1 MTRPAQRPDP
11 FPIDLP
17 GYTCVEPI
25 YQGSRTI
32 VYRAIQIES
41 QRPVVIKMLR
51 QEYPSFGELIQF
63 RNQYTI
69 AKNLPISGIVHP
81 LRLEQFGNGQVLVME
96 DWGGISLGKYSQ
108 QQPLDVSE
116 VLAIALQLA
125 DVLHDLHQHRVIHK
139 DIKPA
144 NILIHP
150 ETKQVKLI
158 DFSIASLLPKE
169 IQEIQSPNTLEGTL
183 AYLAPEQTGRMNRG
197 IDYRVDYYALGVTL
211 YQLLTGCLPFVA
223 DDPLE
228 LVHCHIAKVA
238 APANQV
244 NLSVPPMLGAIVAKL
259 MAKNAEDRYQSA
271 LGLKHDLE
279 QCSTQWQATGAI
291 AAFELGQR
299 DSSDRFLI
307 SEKLYGREAEV
318 QLLLEAFEQVANG
331 ASELMLVAGF
341 SGIGKTAVI
350 NEVHKPIVKQR
361 GYFIKGKFDQ
371 FNRNL
376 PLFAFV
382 QALQDLIGQL
392 LSEDDDQLT
401 QWKTQIL
408 DAVGENGQILIDV
421 IPELEHIIGQ
431 QPPVSE
437 LPSTAAQKRF
447 NLLFQKFI
455 EVFTT
460 SKHPLVIFLD
470 DLHWADVAS
479 LQLIELL
486 MNGQGHLLL
495 LGAYRDNEVSPTH
508 PFIVTVEELKKA
520 QVIVNTMTLA
530 PLRLEDTEHLVADT
544 LNCSLEVAQ
553 PLARLIDRKTQGNPF
568 FITQFLKALHSE
580 DYITFNTTHGYWECD
595 IAQIAALAITD
606 DVVEFMAQQLQKLPS
621 DTQEV
626 LKLAACIGNQFDLAT
641 LALISEQ
648 PVVDVATTLW
658 SALQQ
663 GLIVPIS
670 QTYKLFQDT
679 EHVEPDDAI
688 NPRYRFLHDRVQ
700 QAAYSLI
707 DEDHKQST
715 HLTIGRHL
723 LRRTLETDHDNRLF
737 DIVSQ
742 LNMSLSLITD
752 PTEQEQL
759 IQLNLR
765 AASKAIAATAYD
777 TAIFCLQVA
786 RDLLPSN
793 SWETQYDLTLACYL
807 AAAEA
812 AYLSADFL
820 LMETLSDIVTQKAE
834 TVLDMAKI
842 YEIKV
847 DACTS
852 RGDFENALTIGLE
865 FLSTFGIEFPKHP
878 NEQDFSSFLA
888 ETQHQLAGRSP
899 DEILDL
905 PLMSSPEAQAIAR
918 MLMQIGAPAYIAS
931 PALYPLIYFK
941 QVQLSITHGNS
952 AASAIGYVVYGLLN
966 CSVIGDIQ
974 AGYEFGT
981 IALKLLEK
989 FSGQEHTAKGL
1000 CIFYAT
1006 VGHWKDAAKD
1016 TLRPLQRAY
1025 TIGLDIGDF
1034 TFASY
1039 AAMHYIMH
1047 AYFVGKPLD
1056 DLETDCQAYSARLE
1070 SLQQKAALSYLQ
1082 IFHQAIANLL
1092 GQTDN
1097 PTQLMGEFFNEQIDV
1112 EEFVQ
1117 INAQTGLWHFHVCQV
1132 VLNYLFESYE
1142 AAFEHSQKASHYA
1155 VAGVGMLTVPIF
1167 YLYTALS
1174 CFACLSNNFNEAEDS
1189 RLDTLDSAQIQA
1201 HPKWALINAAKEKL
1215 RNWASHAPMNCQ
1227 HRYDL
1232 ICAEEQ
1238 RALGNFPMAIDLY
1251 DRAIAGAKENDY
1263 IQEEALANELAAKFY
1278 LAWGKAKV
1286 AAGYMQ
1292 EAYYGYA
1299 KWGAKAKIVD
1309 LEARYPNLLA
1319 PILLQKNNALSAT
1332 ETLVAA
1338 PVLTT
1343 TQTPSTQGSSGS
1355 TSISATLDLATVLK
1369 ASQTLSSEIELDKL
1383 LSRLLET
1390 VLETAGADKAVL
1402 LLPHETEWFVEA
1414 IAALNHPTQ
1423 VASIPLADTPEV
1435 PHVLINT
1442 VKRSQQPI
1450 IIADAATEPLA
1461 MGVYVAQQRPK
1472 SLLCTP
1478 ILHQG
1483 KLVALLYL
1491 ENKVTVAAF
1500 THDRV
1505 ELLNLLCTQ
1514 AAISLENA
1522 RLYQQEQKK
1531 SIHLAESEKR
1541 LQLLIQQ
1548 TPIAVLE
1555 WNQAFE
1561 CQFWNPAAEKMFGYR
1576 ATEIVGRH
1584 LSCLIPEDHH
1594 AYVDDVVNQILTQ
1607 QGGSHAIN
1615 ENLTKDGQRITCEW
1629 FNAPTFNAQGE
1640 VCGGVSMT
1648 LDISDRKA
1656 AEAALVDS
1664 ERYHRSLFESSS
1676 IGLLLCKMDGYL
1688 VYANPAFA
1696 DILGRT
1702 VAELPALSYWDIT
1715 PKKYAEAEQR
1725 QLQSMETSGRY
1736 GPYEKEYIH
1745 KDGHLIPV
1753 RLSGVV
1759 VERHGEKFI
1768 WSSIEDISDRKQV
1781 EAALVESENYHRGL
1795 FEHST
1800 IGLLL
1805 CSMSGEFLYANKA
1818 YADILGR
1825 TQAELPAL
1833 SYWDI
1838 TPRKYTEAEQRQL
1851 ESLATTRRYGP
1862 YEKEFMH
1869 KDGHLIPVRLSGV
1882 LVERH
1887 GKPCIWSS
1895 IEDISDHKAAEK
1907 LIREKNAVLERTLD
1921 QLQQSQAQV
1930 VKSEKMSA
1938 LGNLVAGV
1946 AHEINNPIGF
1956 LNGSIKNTKDYVQD
1970 ILNHLALYQ
1979 QHHPNAAKPVE
1990 ENAEEI
1996 DLAFLKE
2003 DLLRLIDSM
2012 EGATKRIKNISTSLR
2027 TFSRADTDH
2036 KVSANLHE
2044 GLNSTLLILKYRLKA
2059 NEHRPAIEVV
2069 KDYGDIPT
2077 VECFP
2082 GQLNQVFMNILANAI
2097 DALDEANQNRSFAE
2111 IQANPSRITIRT
2123 TLEQQQVKVAIADNG
2138 LGISDEVKARI
2149 FDHLF
2154 TTKGVGKGTGLGLA
2168 IAHQIVVDTHG
2179 GSLEVESAK
2188 GQGAVFSIHLPI

>member
-1 MTRPAQRPDP
+1 MTRPANRPDP
-11 FPIDLP
+11 SPVDLP

-32 VYRAIQIES
+32 VYRAMQIES

-51 QEYPSFGELIQF
+51 QAYPSFRELVQF

-69 AKNLPISGIVHP
+69 AKDLPISGIIHP
-81 LRLEQFGNGQVLVME
+81 LRLEQFGNAQVLVME

-108 QQPLDVSE
+108 QKPLDVSE

-125 DVLHDLHQHRVIHK
+125 DILHDLHQHRVIHK

-150 ETKQVKLI
+150 ESKQVKLI

-169 IQEIQSPNTLEGTL
+169 SQEIQSPNTLEGTL

-197 IDYRVDYYALGVTL
+197 IDYRVDYYALGITL
-211 YQLLTGCLPFVA
+211 YQLLTGRLPFVA

-228 LVHCHIAKVA
+228 LLHCHIAKVA
-238 APANQV
+238 SPTNQV
-244 NLSVPPMLGAIVAKL
+244 NPAVPPMLGAITAKL

-279 QCSTQWQATGAI
+279 QCSIQWQATGAI
-291 AAFELGQR
+291 ASFELGQR
-299 DSSDRFLI
+299 DLSDRFLI
-307 SEKLYGREAEV
+307 PEKLYGREAEV
-318 QLLLEAFEQVANG
+318 QTLLEAFECVAKG
-331 ASELMLVAGF
+331 ASELMLIAGF
-341 SGIGKTAVI
+341 SGIGKTAVV
-350 NEVHKPIVKQR
+350 NEVHKPIVKQH

-376 PLFAFV
+376 PLSAFV
-382 QALQDLIGQL
+382 QTLQDLLGQL
-392 LSEDDDQLT
+392 LTEDDESLA
-401 QWKTQIL
+401 QWKAQIL
-408 DAVGENGQILIDV
+408 EAVGENGQILIEV

-431 QPPVSE
+431 QPPVPE
-437 LPSTAAQKRF
+437 LSGSATQNRF
-447 NLLFQKFI
+447 NLLFQTFI

-460 SKHPLVIFLD
+460 PKHPLVIFLD
-470 DLHWADVAS
+470 DLQWADAAS
-479 LQLIELL
+479 LQLVELL
-486 MNGQGHLLL
+486 MDGRGYLLL
-495 LGAYRDNEVSPTH
+495 LGTYRDNEVSPAH
-508 PFIVTVEELKKA
+508 PLILTVEKLKKA
-520 QVIVNTMTLA
+520 QAIVNTITLA
-530 PLRLEDTEHLVADT
+530 PLRLEDTTRLVADT
-544 LNCSLEVAQ
+544 LICSLELAR
-553 PLARLIDRKTQGNPF
+553 PLAKLIDRKTQGNPF

-580 DYITFNTTHGYWECD
+580 GYITFNTPLGYWECD
-595 IAQIAALAITD
+595 IAQIAVLSLTD
-606 DVVEFMAQQLQKLPS
+606 NAVTFMAQQLQKLPS
-621 DTQEV
+621 DTQEI

-641 LALISEQ
+641 VAIVSEQ
-648 PVVDVATTLW
+648 SLTDTAAALW
-658 SALQQ
+658 RALQE
-663 GLIVPIS
+663 GLILPLS
-670 QTYKLFQDT
+670 QSYKLFQDI
-679 EHVEPDDAI
+679 EHVETEDII

-707 DEDHKQST
+707 ADDHKSVM
-715 HLTIGRHL
+715 HWHIGNL
-723 LRRTLETDHDNRLF
+723 LWQGWSAQQENKIF
-737 DIVSQ
+737 DLV
-742 LNMSLSLITD
+742 N
-752 PTEQEQL
+752 
-759 IQLNLR
+759 QLNLGQSVISQPEQKQQLAQLNLQ
-765 AASKAIAATAYD
+765 AAQKAKLSAAYKSAQTYCETGIA
-777 TAIFCLQVA
+777 
-786 RDLLPSN
+786 LLPKEA
-793 SWETQYDLTLACYL
+793 WETSYDLMYALHYHAS
-807 AAAEA
+807 EA
-812 AYLSADFL
+812 AYLSSQFDQAENLYNVALQHARTPLEQAALYRVQMTQYQLQGRNAEAIAIQRKSTQLLGWSMPTGPNEIQNSLDAEITTVNQFL
-820 LMETLSDIVTQKAE
+820 EQQTAASILELPKMTDANTEELLRILQILFYAAWLDGQLTLAFLALAKMTTLSLQ
-834 TVLDMAKI
+834 
-842 YEIKV
+842 
-847 DACTS
+847 
-852 RGDFENALTIGLE
+852 
-865 FLSTFGIEFPKHP
+865 
-878 NEQDFSSFLA
+878 
-888 ETQHQLAGRSP
+888 
-899 DEILDL
+899 
-905 PLMSSPEAQAIAR
+905 
-918 MLMQIGAPAYIAS
+918 
-931 PALYPLIYFK
+931 
-941 QVQLSITHGNS
+941 HGNS
-952 AASAIGYVVYGLLN
+952 EMSPFGYVGYGIVANAILN
-966 CSVIGDIQ
+966 DTTQGYQFGSMAVQLCEQFNNADVRGMTNFLFAADVHSWKRPLREVDQYYENAYKYSMDAGNWLTVSFTMMLGGSDRLTYGKNLEELYSLAQ
-974 AGYEFGT
+974 AHAEFLQQ
-981 IALKLLEK
+981 IKSLENLDALKVGVLQPIRQLLGLTPSSTSFDDDH
-989 FSGQEHTAKGL
+989 FSEAQYLQKYQNTPYHLAWFYSVKIRHAYLFDQIAYYPDLIPNVDIIESTIPTHAKL
-1000 CIFYAT
+1000 PSTIFYVVLMHLALIEE
-1006 VGHWKDAAKD
+1006 VRDDAQQKLHWQAIQPLEDKLEQWQKDCPENIEHKCM
-1016 TLRPLQRAY
+1016 LIRAE
-1025 TIGLDIGDF
+1025 
-1034 TFASY
+1034 
-1039 AAMHYIMH
+1039 
-1047 AYFVGKPLD
+1047 K
-1056 DLETDCQAYSARLE
+1056 ARL
-1070 SLQQKAALSYLQ
+1070 QGQ
-1082 IFHQAIANLL
+1082 I
-1092 GQTDN
+1092 
-1097 PTQLMGEFFNEQIDV
+1097 
-1112 EEFVQ
+1112 
-1117 INAQTGLWHFHVCQV
+1117 
-1132 VLNYLFESYE
+1132 
-1142 AAFEHSQKASHYA
+1142 A
-1155 VAGVGMLTVPIF
+1155 VAIDF
-1167 YLYTALS
+1167 YEQSIA
-1174 CFACLSNNFNEAEDS
+1174 
-1189 RLDTLDSAQIQA
+1189 QA
-1201 HPKWALINAAKEKL
+1201 HV
-1215 RNWASHAPMNCQ
+1215 Q
-1227 HRYDL
+1227 GYDY
-1232 ICAEEQ
+1232 ES
-1238 RALGNFPMAIDLY
+1238 
-1251 DRAIAGAKENDY
+1251 
-1263 IQEEALANELAAKFY
+1263 ALANELAAKFY
-1278 LAWGKAKV
+1278 LGWGKEKV

-1299 KWGAKAKIVD
+1299 KWGAQAKVVD
-1309 LEARYPNLLA
+1309 LEARYSNLLA
-1319 PILLQKNNALSAT
+1319 PILLQQNNALST
-1332 ETLVAA
+1332 TDTLFTPPAL
-1338 PVLTT
+1338 PID
-1343 TQTPSTQGSSGS
+1343 QTPSTHNSSGD
-1355 TSISATLDLATVLK
+1355 TSISAALDLATVLK
-1369 ASQTLSSEIELDKL
+1369 ASQTLSSEIELNNL
-1383 LSRLLET
+1383 LATLLNT
-1390 VLETAGADKAVL
+1390 VLEIAGADKVVL
-1402 LLPHETEWFVEA
+1402 LMPQGEEWFVEA
-1414 IAALNHPTQ
+1414 VATLNHPARLESTL
-1423 VASIPLADTPEV
+1423 LADSPEI
-1435 PHVLINT
+1435 PHPLINI
-1442 VKRSQQPI
+1442 VKRTQQPVV
-1450 IIADAATEPLA
+1450 IADAATHTLA
-1461 MGVYVAQQRPK
+1461 TDAYVVRQQPQ
-1472 SLLCTP
+1472 SVLCTP
-1478 ILHQG
+1478 ILRQG

-1500 THDRV
+1500 TRDRV

-1522 RLYQQEQKK
+1522 RLYQQEQEK
-1531 SIHLAESEKR
+1531 SICLAESEKR

-1555 WNQAFE
+1555 WNQDFD

-1576 ATEIVGRH
+1576 AVEIVGRH
-1584 LSCLIPEDHH
+1584 LGCLIPEDHH
-1594 AYVDDVVNQILTQ
+1594 AYVDDVVDQILTQ

-1656 AEAALVDS
+1656 AEAALVES

-1725 QLQSMETSGRY
+1725 QLQSMETTGRY

-1907 LIREKNAVLERTLD
+1907 LIHEKNAVLERTLD

-1970 ILNHLALYQ
+1970 ILKHLALYQ
-1979 QHHPNAAKPVE
+1979 QHHPNAAEPVE

-1996 DLAFLKE
+1996 DLEFLKE

-2036 KVSANLHE
+2036 KVSANLHD

-2123 TLEQQQVKVAIADNG
+2123 TLEHQQVKVAIADNG

-2168 IAHQIVVDTHG
+2168 IAHQIVVETHG
-2179 GSLEVESAK
+2179 GSLEVESAE
-2188 GQGAVFSIHLPI
+2188 GQGALFSIHLPI